1 LAGLNVTIT
10 VDNPFVEGAP
20 PTRMNVATWIGV
32 KLLKID
38 SMQTY
43 LTQRFKVDSL
53 GCYVLG
59 ACVGA
64 AVLGIVFILHRLEK
78 RRAQVVTKD

>member
-1 LAGLNVTIT
+1 
-10 VDNPFVEGAP
+10 
-20 PTRMNVATWIGV
+20 
-32 KLLKID
+32 
-38 SMQTY
+38 

-78 RRAQVVTKD
+78 RRAHVVTKD